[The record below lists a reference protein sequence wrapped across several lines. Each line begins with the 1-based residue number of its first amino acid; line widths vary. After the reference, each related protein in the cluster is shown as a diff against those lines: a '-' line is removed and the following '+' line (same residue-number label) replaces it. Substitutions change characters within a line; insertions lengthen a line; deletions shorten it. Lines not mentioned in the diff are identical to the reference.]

1 MKLVERIK
9 IDEQM
14 HVGWKIDKLLILGVL
29 FGITK
34 RNFLSKILFRRLME
48 EEEEE
53 EGREKDKKGGGTK

>member
-48 EEEEE
+48 EEEE
-53 EGREKDKKGGGTK
+53 GREKDKKGGGTK